1 MKADLHQIAR
11 LAIVE
16 SSPEYNSK
24 HQTDASFTT
33 FIRSRVCGKLWDER
47 KKHLKWIPFST
58 VEAVQETQEF
68 VANPLVDRLTA
79 EACQC
84 KGIDETAARHIDLER
99 FKTLL
104 PKLLSCLSEKEGM
117 VLKLKFFEEL
127 TGVEIAKRLGISEGR
142 VSQLSRTALTKLE
155 KLYLSGAVQF

>member
-1 MKADLHQIAR
+1 M
-11 LAIVE
+11 
-16 SSPEYNSK
+16 
-24 HQTDASFTT
+24 ASLG
-33 FIRSRVCGKLWDER
+33 IER

-58 VEAVQETQEF
+58 LEAVQDTQEF
-68 VANPLVDRLTA
+68 VANPLVDELTA

-84 KGIDETAARHIDLER
+84 EGIDETATRHLDLEK

-117 VLKLKFFEEL
+117 VLKMKFFEEL

-142 VSQLSRTALTKLE
+142 VSQLLRFSLIKL
-155 KLYLSGAVQF
+155 KQLYLSEAIGA